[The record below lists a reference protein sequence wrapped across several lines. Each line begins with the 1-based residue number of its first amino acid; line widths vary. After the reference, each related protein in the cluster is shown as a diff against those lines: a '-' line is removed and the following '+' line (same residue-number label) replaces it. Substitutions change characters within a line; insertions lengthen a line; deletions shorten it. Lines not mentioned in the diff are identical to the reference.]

1 MKNSKNNILDE
12 MKFDKIFI
20 DEKSK
25 INFNDFYLQIIPEFN
40 TLGMNNK
47 EIININYNNNHLMKI
62 SKINIY
68 FCNIELYI
76 FDNPNKNIKKFQY
89 VFLKP
94 LYIFY
99 KSKKIEIAYLQQF
112 DDIPGLL
119 NIKFPILFCYNDY
132 ETMDYNINFLITHL
146 RECKSDTVIELFDK
160 EKL

>member
-68 FCNIELYI
+68 FCNNYI
-76 FDNPNKNIKKFQY
+76 YLIILIKISKNFNM
-89 VFLKP
+89 F
-94 LYIFY
+94 F
-99 KSKKIEIAYLQQF
+99 
-112 DDIPGLL
+112 
-119 NIKFPILFCYNDY
+119 
-132 ETMDYNINFLITHL
+132 
-146 RECKSDTVIELFDK
+146 
-160 EKL
+160 